1 MTLAI
6 SDVPQTETVR
16 HNGPL
21 KNDKKQRVIQFFCR
35 LFCSF
40 VLLPS
45 IIQTGALRQCN
56 RMMAVS
62 KHLKAIDLFCGCGG
76 LSLGLRR
83 AKFKVIAAVDN
94 HALSVETYR
103 KNHKRT
109 YIVKDDI
116 KLVDTANLMDK
127 LNLKPG
133 ELDLLAGCPPCQGF
147 STLRTLNGSRDI
159 EEPMNDLVFEFVRFV
174 RSLLPKAIM
183 MENVPALLDDVR
195 LRRFKDELSQ
205 LGYSCDAEVFNAVDF
220 GVPQRRHRMIL
231 IGARGGCPSFAEPVN
246 RRRTVAGAIRKFP
259 DPQTIDDP
267 AHNYQPR
274 RSAHINTLISR
285 IPIDGGSRTALPEK
299 DQLECHQGFNGFKDV
314 YGRMSWR
321 QPAPTITGGCIN
333 PSRGRFLHPQANR
346 AITLREAA
354 ALQGFPRS
362 YQFDLSRGRYPAAQ
376 LIGNAFPP
384 KFAEHHARSIYQ
396 YIENSRGAT

>member
-1 MTLAI
+1 MGNT
-6 SDVPQTETVR
+6 
-16 HNGPL
+16 
-21 KNDKKQRVIQFFCR
+21 
-35 LFCSF
+35 
-40 VLLPS
+40 
-45 IIQTGALRQCN
+45 
-56 RMMAVS
+56 
-62 KHLKAIDLFCGCGG
+62 KHLTAIDLFCGCGG

-83 AKFKVIAAVDN
+83 AKFKVIAAVDKD
-94 HALSVETYR
+94 ALSVATYR

-109 YIVKDDI
+109 RTIKNDI
-116 KLVDTANLMDK
+116 RLIDAAALMEE
-127 LNLKPG
+127 LGLEPG

-147 STLRTLNGSRDI
+147 STLRTLNGGREID
-159 EEPMNDLVFEFVRFV
+159 EPMNDLVFEFIRFIH
-174 RSLLPKAIM
+174 SFLPKAIM

-205 LGYSCDAEVFNAVDF
+205 LGYLCHAEVFNAVDF

-231 IGARGGCPSFAEPVN
+231 IGAHGGCPSFAEPVN

-259 DPQTIDDP
+259 APHTIDDP
-267 AHNYQPR
+267 VHNYQPR
-274 RSAHINTLISR
+274 RSAHINALISR
-285 IPIDGGSRTALPEK
+285 IPVDGGSRTALPEK
-299 DQLECHQGFNGFKDV
+299 DQLKCHRGFDGFKDI

-354 ALQGFPRS
+354 ILQGFPRS

-384 KFAEHHARSIYQ
+384 KFAEHHARSIYL
-396 YIENSRGAT
+396 YIENSKGAT